1 MRIGQ
6 NDNLMAINIGQGCSR
21 CIITEYIKMI
31 WNENNNDTYHFRAIR
46 QVYFNENDILVTRHD
61 MLAMTFVNFEI
72 TLKWN

>member
-31 WNENNNDTYHFRAIR
+31 RNENNNDIYHFRAIR
-46 QVYFNENDILVTRHD
+46 QVYYNENDILLTRD
-61 MLAMTFVNFEI
+61 DIFSMTFVNSEI
-72 TLKWN
+72 ALK